1 MSFPQEKAIQQ
12 SVLKVSVAVKP
23 HAPNAL
29 LHSQK
34 IPNSARLM
42 PLALVL
48 MLPVLAWGQGAAPP
62 KPEEQAAALTAL
74 YQKSME
80 SFGKGEF
87 QACLDGLTEMLSKGA
102 EGPGTESLYFTIAAA
117 RFNLKQYKEAKAAFE
132 DYRTRYPAGSK
143 LMEAQTGVGQCQ
155 LSLGDKDG
163 AVKTF
168 AEISQKPGANKEKM
182 LLIQANLLKEM
193 KRTDQALAL
202 LRPAV
207 TGVLGSEES
216 VQLVSL
222 LASLEVAGGDAD
234 AAFKLL
240 SLLYRRFDV
249 VDNPLQVNGLAFEIG
264 DALLNKKDFKQAL
277 RSYAL
282 VRRKD
287 DVLVL
292 QRQKLQ
298 SLVSRYDANLAAIRQ
313 TPDKLSQLQATLVDL
328 KAQFEEGKKVLEEV
342 EKAEDYM
349 LPLRFRQA
357 RAYQELKR
365 PWGTIVLFES
375 LLKGDVKGA
384 AREDMLFS
392 ICGSQSD
399 LNNLKGLNLALDAYL
414 KEFPKG
420 KYAHEANHMRAVQLL
435 QNNDLRGAETLFGAA
450 IKNNTAGE
458 RREFTLFLL
467 ANIRF
472 GLSEWDPALES
483 YNDYL
488 KSYPKGEYLEEV
500 TYRRSLSYFFK
511 GDYEKA
517 LAGLEGY
524 LKDRPDGVFAPDA
537 GYRIAACYMAAQRP
551 AEVIAR
557 CQAWEKSYGY
567 HPLMSE
573 VMSLLGDA
581 FASQDKREE
590 AAASYF
596 KGLQLTA
603 TDEVLNYLLF
613 EANKQYQK
621 LGQWSKSTELFKNFI
636 DRNPK
641 HPAVV
646 ASMFWLSKALVKEGK
661 PEAAKAF
668 LAEKISVFIKDRNSD
683 AVEQLLTQLAQFC
696 AKKPRPLPKPPQD
709 PAAPVAETAP
719 APPVEVAPY
728 DPEAELD
735 KYLPMK
741 TIGTTDLARG
751 RIFFARAELARMTR
765 RPKESAEWMDRLC
778 KEIAAKDLGAAL
790 LAQAGDRMLERKD
803 LAKATAFY
811 KELMTSFPKTELLD
825 FAYNGLGQIALI
837 EGKNEDAFKWFDDAV
852 EKVGASAT
860 LKDVTLGKGKALLA
874 MGKLDEA
881 KVIFEQVGATREWKG
896 AVTAESVF
904 LLGETAFRKQAYAV
918 GLPHFQRVA
927 VAYTRY
933 PSLVARAYL
942 RAADCLEKMGDL
954 EKAKAQLTELV
965 SKEKLAGLPE
975 VEAGR
980 KRLEAAQ

>member
-1 MSFPQEKAIQQ
+1 MSSPQEKAIPR
-12 SVLKVSVAVKP
+12 SVSDLALAVKSP
-23 HAPNAL
+23 KSSLFSYPIEL
-29 LHSQK
+29 LASFCF
-34 IPNSARLM
+34 A
-42 PLALVL
+42 PLALALL
-48 MLPVLAWGQGAAPP
+48 MPVLALGQGAAPP
-62 KPEEQAAALTAL
+62 KIEEQAAALNSL

-87 QACLDGLTEMLSKGA
+87 KDCVAGLREMLAKGA
-102 EGPGTESLYFTIAAA
+102 EGPGTESVYFTIAAA
-117 RFNLKQYKEAKAAFE
+117 LFNLKQYKEAKAAFE
-132 DYRTRYPAGSK
+132 EYNTKYPAGTK
-143 LMEAQTGVGQCQ
+143 LMEAQTGIGQCQ
-155 LSLGDKDG
+155 MALGDKEG

-168 AEISQKPGANKEKM
+168 ADMAQKPGANKEKM
-182 LLIQANLLKEM
+182 LLVQANLLKEM
-193 KRTDQALAL
+193 KKTDQALAL

-222 LASLEVAGGDAD
+222 LASLEVSAGDAE

-240 SLLYRRFDV
+240 NLLYRRFDV

-277 RSYAL
+277 RSYSL

-287 DVLVL
+287 DVLAL

-298 SLVSRYDANLAAIRQ
+298 MLASRYDSNLAAIKQ
-313 TPDKLSQLQATLVDL
+313 TPDKLSQLQSSLVDL

-342 EKAEDYM
+342 EKADDYM
-349 LPLRFRQA
+349 MPLRFRQA

-365 PWGTIVLFES
+365 PWGTIVLMES
-375 LLKGDVKGA
+375 LLKGDVKGQ
-384 AREDMLFS
+384 AREDMMFS

-399 LNNLKGLNLALDAYL
+399 LNNIKGLNQALDAYL

-420 KYAHEANHMRAVQLL
+420 KYANEANHMRAVQLL
-435 QNNDLRGAETLFGAA
+435 QSDDLRGAETLFGAA

-472 GLSEWDPALES
+472 GLSEWDKALEA
-483 YNDYL
+483 YADYS
-488 KSYPKGEYLEEV
+488 KSYPKGEHLEEV
-500 TYRRSLSYFFK
+500 AYRSSLSHFFK

-517 LAGLEGY
+517 LAGLEAY
-524 LKDRPDGVFAPDA
+524 LKGHPDGTFVPDA
-537 GYRIAACYMAAQRP
+537 GYRVAACYMAAQR
-551 AEVIAR
+551 AKDVIAR
-557 CQAWEKSYGY
+557 CQAWAKNYGY

-581 FASQDKREE
+581 YASLDKREE
-590 AAASYF
+590 AADAYF
-596 KGLQLTA
+596 RGLQLNA

-621 LGQWSKSTELFKNFI
+621 LGQWNKSTELFKNFI
-636 DRNPK
+636 ERNPK

-661 PEAAKAF
+661 PEEAKRF
-668 LAEKISVFIKDRNSD
+668 LADKIATFIKNRESD
-683 AVEQLLTQLAQFC
+683 AVEQLLTQLAQLC
-696 AKKPRPLPKPPQD
+696 AKKPRPPVKPTPVPGETQSVPA
-709 PAAPVAETAP
+709 PAAE
-719 APPVEVAPY
+719 PPPY

-751 RIFFARAELARMTR
+751 RIFYARAELARMTR
-765 RPKESAEWMDRLC
+765 RPKDAADWMDRLC
-778 KEIAAKDLGAAL
+778 KEIGARDLGAAL
-790 LAQAGDRMLERKD
+790 LAQAGDRMLERNEK
-803 LAKATAFY
+803 AKATAFY
-811 KELMTSFPKTELLD
+811 KELMTSFPKSEFLD

-837 EGKNEDAFKWFDDAV
+837 EGKNDEAFKWFDDAV
-852 EKVGASAT
+852 EKVGANAR

-874 MGKLDEA
+874 KGKFEEA
-881 KVIFEQVGATREWKG
+881 KAIFEQVGATREWRG
-896 AVTAESVF
+896 AVTAESLF
-904 LLGETAFRKQAYAV
+904 LLGETAFRKQEYAV

-933 PSLVARAYL
+933 PSIVARAYL
-942 RAADCLEKMGDL
+942 RAADCFEKMGDA
-954 EKAKAQLTELV
+954 EKAKAQLAELLA
-965 SKEKLAGLPE
+965 KEKLAGLPE
-975 VEAGR
+975 VEVGR